1 MDLNGFNA
9 LEIEPATSY
18 EVLPANWYKCV
29 ITDTEEKPT
38 KAMTGSYLQLTI
50 EVIEGDYQGRKVFD
64 RLNLKN
70 PNSVAVEI
78 AQRSLSSICRA
89 IDVPNPKDSIELR
102 DKPLMVKISVKSRLR
117 ATRLHQMWLRLS
129 LVRLLPFR
137 LLELLEVLVFHRGND
152 SSFAGMGCESP
163 HYKKRRRVKMKVQ
176 KISLK
181 RYFEH
186 KDKKKDGS

>member
-18 EVLPANWYKCV
+18 EPLPADWYKVV

-50 EVIEGDYQGRKVFD
+50 EVIDGQHAGRKVFD

-78 AQRSLSSICRA
+78 AQRSLSSICRS
-89 IDVPNPKDSIELR
+89 IGVNNPKDSMELR
-102 DKPLMVKISVKSRLR
+102 DKPLMVKLAVKPADGQYSASNDIKEYA
-117 ATRLHQMWLRLS
+117 AT
-129 LVRLLPFR
+129 
-137 LLELLEVLVFHRGND
+137 GG
-152 SSFAGMGCESP
+152 ATASP
-163 HYKKRRRVKMKVQ
+163 APAAAAAPGGTATPPWKR
-176 KISLK
+176 
-181 RYFEH
+181 
-186 KDKKKDGS
+186 

>member
-18 EVLPANWYKCV
+18 EPLPADWYKVV

-50 EVIEGDYQGRKVFD
+50 EVIDGQHAGRKVFD

-78 AQRSLSSICRA
+78 AQRSLSSICRS
-89 IDVPNPKDSIELR
+89 IGVNNPKDSMELR
-102 DKPLMVKISVKSRLR
+102 DKPLMVKLAVKPADGQYSASNDIKEYA
-117 ATRLHQMWLRLS
+117 AT
-129 LVRLLPFR
+129 
-137 LLELLEVLVFHRGND
+137 GG
-152 SSFAGMGCESP
+152 ATASP
-163 HYKKRRRVKMKVQ
+163 APAAAAATGGTATPPWKR
-176 KISLK
+176 
-181 RYFEH
+181 
-186 KDKKKDGS
+186 

>member
-18 EVLPANWYKCV
+18 EPLPADWYKVV

-50 EVIEGDYQGRKVFD
+50 EVIDGQHAGRKVFD

-78 AQRSLSSICRA
+78 AQRSLSSICRS
-89 IDVPNPKDSIELR
+89 IGVNNPKDSMELR
-102 DKPLMVKISVKSRLR
+102 DKPLMVKLAVKAADGQYGASNDIKEYAAAGG
-117 ATRLHQMWLRLS
+117 AT
-129 LVRLLPFR
+129 
-137 LLELLEVLVFHRGND
+137 
-152 SSFAGMGCESP
+152 ASP
-163 HYKKRRRVKMKVQ
+163 APAAAAASGGTATPPWKR
-176 KISLK
+176 
-181 RYFEH
+181 
-186 KDKKKDGS
+186 

>member
-18 EVLPANWYKCV
+18 DPLPADWYKVV
-29 ITDTEEKPT
+29 ITDSEEKPT

-50 EVIEGDYQGRKVFD
+50 EVIEGQHAGRKVFD

-89 IDVPNPKDSIELR
+89 IGVNSPKDSMELR
-102 DKPLMVKISVKSRLR
+102 DKPLMVKLAVKPADGQYSASNDIKEYA
-117 ATRLHQMWLRLS
+117 AT
-129 LVRLLPFR
+129 
-137 LLELLEVLVFHRGND
+137 GG
-152 SSFAGMGCESP
+152 ATASP
-163 HYKKRRRVKMKVQ
+163 APAAAAAPGGTATPPWKR
-176 KISLK
+176 
-181 RYFEH
+181 
-186 KDKKKDGS
+186 

>member
-18 EVLPANWYKCV
+18 EPLPADWYKCV

-38 KAMTGSYLQLTI
+38 KAQTGSYLQLSI
-50 EVIEGDYQGRKVFD
+50 EVIEGQHAGRKVFD

-89 IDVPNPKDSIELR
+89 IDVPNPRDSVELR
-102 DKPLMVKISVKSRLR
+102 DKPLMVKLAVKPADGQYGASNDIKEYSAANG
-117 ATRLHQMWLRLS
+117 ATAAPAAAAAVATAATGSATPPW
-129 LVRLLPFR
+129 
-137 LLELLEVLVFHRGND
+137 
-152 SSFAGMGCESP
+152 
-163 HYKKRRRVKMKVQ
+163 KK
-176 KISLK
+176 
-181 RYFEH
+181 
-186 KDKKKDGS
+186 

>member
-18 EVLPANWYKCV
+18 EPLPADWYKVV

-50 EVIEGDYQGRKVFD
+50 EVIDGQHAGRKVFD

-78 AQRSLSSICRA
+78 AQRSLSSICRS
-89 IDVPNPKDSIELR
+89 IGVNNPKDSIELR
-102 DKPLMVKISVKSRLR
+102 DKPLMVKLAVKPADGQYSASNDIKEYA
-117 ATRLHQMWLRLS
+117 AT
-129 LVRLLPFR
+129 
-137 LLELLEVLVFHRGND
+137 GG
-152 SSFAGMGCESP
+152 ATASP
-163 HYKKRRRVKMKVQ
+163 APAAAAAPGGTATPPWKR
-176 KISLK
+176 
-181 RYFEH
+181 
-186 KDKKKDGS
+186 